1 MEVISFVQSKGGQAK
16 TSTCF
21 EWAYGLNQLGK
32 SVLCIDMDSQ
42 GNLSILANAN
52 LNQGIFNV
60 LHEKADINE
69 LIQDFKYGKILT
81 SNDEM
86 SFFDFVVGSGNEKD
100 SFFLLTDALEKLK
113 VKPDY
118 VLIDCPPNL
127 GLSTLNA
134 LTASDTVIIPT
145 TADELSIYGIGNLS
159 RTLETVRKINP
170 DLKIEGILITR
181 WRSRINLNQDMEQG
195 LKEIAQRLG
204 TKVFKTK
211 VRENSKLREAQ
222 FVRQSVQEFNK
233 KAIAA
238 IDYSEAFTEFMENRK

>member
-1 MEVISFVQSKGGQAK
+1 MRK
-16 TSTCF
+16 
-21 EWAYGLNQLGK
+21 
-32 SVLCIDMDSQ
+32 ID
-42 GNLSILANAN
+42 
-52 LNQGIFNV
+52 
-60 LHEKADINE
+60 
-69 LIQDFKYGKILT
+69 
-81 SNDEM
+81 
-86 SFFDFVVGSGNEKD
+86 
-100 SFFLLTDALEKLK
+100 FFLLTDALEKLK
-113 VKPDY
+113 AKPDY

-127 GLSTLNA
+127 GLSTVNA

-238 IDYSEAFTEFMENRK
+238 TDYSEAFTEFMENRK